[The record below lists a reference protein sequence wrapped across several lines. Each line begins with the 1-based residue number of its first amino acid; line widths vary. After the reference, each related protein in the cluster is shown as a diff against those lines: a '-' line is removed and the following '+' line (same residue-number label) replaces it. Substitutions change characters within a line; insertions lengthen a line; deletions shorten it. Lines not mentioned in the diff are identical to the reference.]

1 MARVWPSTVVEESN
15 LKVNLSALRRALGEG
30 QPNRRFVATVTGQGY
45 RFVALVQI
53 SAPHSLPTQAAVTGP
68 HNLPASPTRPIGRAA
83 TIDALLKQLSR
94 HRLVTIVGAGG
105 IGKTTVAL
113 AVGEALLSS
122 YEHGVWFVDLAP
134 VREASLVARALASG
148 LGLTMSTKEPAEAVA
163 DYLRDR
169 RMLVLLDN
177 CEHLIEP
184 VAALAEQLIAGS
196 AGMHILATS
205 REPLRARGER
215 VHRLMPL
222 GNAPASA
229 GLTAAEALEFP
240 AVQLFVERAIASVED
255 FELTDSDAPAVA
267 AICRKLD
274 GIALAI
280 ELAATRIDA
289 FGPKELSNLLQD
301 RFRLLGHDR
310 RTAVAR
316 HRSLAAALDWSYEL
330 LSADERSVLN
340 RLSIFAGPFNL
351 EAASVVAAGDRVT
364 GREVIDGIENL
375 VAKSLLA
382 ADAGGVAVRYRLL
395 DTTRSYALQKLT
407 ESDELGTL
415 LRRHAEYHRDILS
428 RAASEVETRPT
439 AEWLADYG
447 HSIDDVRSA
456 LAWAFSS
463 DGDASIGVVLTVAA
477 IPLWV
482 QLSLI
487 DECRAGVDR
496 ALARVGP
503 WRTDH
508 DEMKLYAGLA
518 AALLH
523 ERGPL
528 PEVDAVWTR
537 ALQIAERLGDR
548 EYRLRPLWGLAIA
561 RFYVGDY
568 RVALDLLHRYRAVA
582 SESGDVAD
590 LLGCDRLIGTT
601 LHYLGDQG
609 GARRE
614 LEHTLAQHLSLQRSH
629 IARFQY
635 DQRVAAKYNLTHVL
649 WLQGFPDQALRMAES
664 AMEDAEATDHAFTVS
679 NVLIHA
685 ACPLALYVG
694 DLATAERLVA
704 RLQDHLS
711 AHARAVGRAEGD
723 CLAGMLLIAK
733 GDRAGLSLLRRG
745 IDKLT
750 EVRFR
755 LRHPYH
761 LAALAQGLQVAGQA
775 VAARAMI
782 EQALD
787 WCELSDERW
796 CMAELLRV
804 RGHFLEAEGT
814 VSAIEA
820 AEGNYRQSLDW
831 AWRQGALSWE
841 LRTATSL
848 AQLWQRQGKAE
859 DAAALLSSVHGRFT
873 EGFETA
879 DLRKAGALLGQIR
892 PDRSSPPE

>member
-1 MARVWPSTVVEESN
+1 M
-15 LKVNLSALRRALGEG
+15 SALRRALGEG
-30 QPNRRFVATVTGQGY
+30 QPGRRFVATVTGQGY
-45 RFVALVQI
+45 RFVAHVRV
-53 SAPHSLPTQAAVTGP
+53 SEPTDPPAQAVVAGP
-68 HNLPASPTRPIGRAA
+68 HNLPASSTRPIGRAT

-94 HRLVTIVGAGG
+94 HRLITIVGAGG

-122 YEHGVWFVDLAP
+122 YEHGVWFADLAP
-134 VREASLVARALASG
+134 VREASLVSRILASS
-148 LGLTMSTKEPAEAVA
+148 LGLTMSTKEPAEALR

-177 CEHLIEP
+177 CEHLIES
-184 VAALAEQLIAGS
+184 VAALTEQLIDGAAG
-196 AGMHILATS
+196 IRVLATS

-215 VHRLMPL
+215 VHRLAPL
-222 GNAPASA
+222 ENAPASV

-240 AVQLFVERAIASVED
+240 AVQLFVERARASVED
-255 FELTDSDAPAVA
+255 FELSDADAPAVA

-289 FGPKELSNLLQD
+289 FGPRELSTLLED
-301 RFRLLGHDR
+301 RFRLLGHAR

-316 HRSLAAALDWSYEL
+316 HRSLAATLDWSYEL
-330 LSADERSVLN
+330 LSVDDRSVLN
-340 RLSIFAGPFNL
+340 RLSIFAGPFTL
-351 EAASVVAAGDRVT
+351 DAASAVASGGPVT
-364 GREVIDGIENL
+364 RREVIDGIEKL

-382 ADAGGVAVRYRLL
+382 ADASGTAVQYRLL
-395 DTTRSYALQKLT
+395 DTTRSYARQKLT
-407 ESDELGTL
+407 ESNELGVL
-415 LRRHAEYHRDILS
+415 VRRHAQYHRDILS
-428 RAASEVETRPT
+428 RAAGEVETRPT
-439 AEWLADYG
+439 ADWLADYG

-456 LAWAFSS
+456 LGWAFSS
-463 DGDASIGVVLTVAA
+463 EGDEATGVALTVAA
-477 IPLWV
+477 IPMWL

-487 DECRAGVDR
+487 DECRAGIDR
-496 ALARVGP
+496 ALARAGP
-503 WRTDH
+503 WRTDR

-528 PEVDAVWTR
+528 PEVDAVWMR

-568 RVALDLLHRYRAVA
+568 RVALDLLRRYRVVA
-582 SESGDVAD
+582 NESGDVAD

-601 LHYLGDQG
+601 LHYLGEQAE
-609 GARRE
+609 ARRE
-614 LEHTLAQHLSLQRSH
+614 LERTLAQHLALERSH

-664 AMEDAEATDHAFTVS
+664 ALEDAEATDHAFTVS

-694 DLATAERLVA
+694 DLEKAGRLVA

-711 AHARAVGRAEGD
+711 AHARTVGRAEGD
-723 CLAGMLLIAK
+723 CLSGMLLIAK
-733 GDRAGLSLLRRG
+733 GDQAGLSLLRRG

-761 LAALAQGLQVAGQA
+761 LATLAQGLQAGGQA
-775 VAARAMI
+775 AAARAMI

-814 VSAIEA
+814 EAAIEL
-820 AEGNYRQSLDW
+820 AEGNYRHSLAW
-831 AWRQGALSWE
+831 AQRQGALSWE
-841 LRTATSL
+841 LRTTIDL
-848 AQLWQRQGKAE
+848 AQLLRRRGSIADAE
-859 DAAALLSSVHGRFT
+859 RLLTSVYDRFT
-873 EGFETA
+873 EGFDTR
-879 DLRKAGALLGQIR
+879 DLRAARAVIEELRRG
-892 PDRSSPPE
+892 